1 MGEKITGVVPW
12 PAVLAPGDEVA
23 KVIAK
28 TPFNLAIT
36 KIAMSVKRGLYFFIL
51 VGGGAISCR

>member
-1 MGEKITGVVPW
+1 MRKITGVVPW

-28 TPFNLAIT
+28 PPFNLVIIKT
-36 KIAMSVKRGLYFFIL
+36 AMSVKRGLYFFLLLFFL
-51 VGGGAISCR
+51 VGGDLV